1 MTAETFD
8 TIIAVCLGVGV
19 LALLAFIGLIMVS
32 LIQFHRTRHETIYRA
47 VRLPEDH
54 P

>member
-1 MTAETFD
+1 MAETLD
-8 TIIAVCLGVGV
+8 LIIAICLGIGV

-32 LIQFHRTRHETIYRA
+32 LLQEYRTRHETIYRA
-47 VRLPEDH
+47 VRLPEE